1 MNRVRRTRDS
11 ASGPFANDRLIR
23 RSHEGSL
30 LVVAVRAADPLGA
43 IADVEDTA
51 APGVAAHALHVFVT
65 SRRGACGGVEHEGS
79 HSLQMIETVI
89 LQWLD
94 GCRPHVTHG
103 EEHSCS
109 QPVMRAAP

>member
-1 MNRVRRTRDS
+1 MKRVRRTRDS
-11 ASGPFANDRLIR
+11 ASSPFANDRLIR

-30 LVVAVRAADPLGA
+30 LVVAVRAANPLGT
-43 IADVEDTA
+43 IADIEGSA
-51 APGVAAHALHVFVT
+51 AQGVAAHALHVLVA

-79 HSLQMIETVI
+79 HSLQVVETVI

-103 EEHSCS
+103 EEH
-109 QPVMRAAP
+109 